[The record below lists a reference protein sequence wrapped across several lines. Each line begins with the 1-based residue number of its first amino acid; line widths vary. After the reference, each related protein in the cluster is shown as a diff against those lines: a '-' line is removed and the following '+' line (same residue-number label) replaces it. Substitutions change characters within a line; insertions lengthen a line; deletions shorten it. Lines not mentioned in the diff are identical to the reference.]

1 MPRAV
6 CLDCFAGISGDMFA
20 AAFIHAGVI
29 SADELGAQLA
39 HLGLGPVEVAAKRVH
54 RGPLAATHIAFSAPQ
69 APARLTPEQFQATV
83 QASQLSPAAKEWVL
97 KAWSSLMEAEAAVH
111 GTSSTDVHLHELGD
125 VDTLW
130 DLASAA
136 AIVERLGPA
145 DFYAPRVALGSGWV
159 RTHHGPLPV
168 PAPAVL
174 ELLKGFPT
182 VAGDVPMELTTP
194 TGAAILRMLSPSPAW
209 PEASWSAIGHGAGTR
224 ELPIPN
230 VLRVLVGEAVAAPQT
245 DQVVLLITDVD
256 DMDPQHFPYVQ
267 ERLMAAGALDAS
279 GETVLM
285 KKGRPG
291 LRFQV
296 ISPPHLEVAL
306 AEILFRETTTL
317 GIRIIPAQRRILER
331 RFEKVTTPYGEVSVK
346 LGILQGHVVNTAP
359 EYEDCRRLAQ
369 AQGVP
374 LKLVHQAAVAAAQ
387 AFLPHPRS

>member
-29 SADELGAQLA
+29 TADELGAYLTR
-39 HLGLGPVEVAAKRVH
+39 LDLGPVEVAAKRVH
-54 RGPLAATHIAFSAPQ
+54 RGPLSATHITFSAPQ
-69 APARLTPEQFQATV
+69 APQRLTPPQFQAAV
-83 QASQLSPAAKEWVL
+83 QASQLPPAAKEWVL
-97 KAWSSLMEAEAAVH
+97 KAWRSLMEAEAAVH
-111 GTSSTDVHLHELGD
+111 GASPDDVHLHELGD

-136 AIVERLGPA
+136 AIVERLGPT

-174 ELLKGFPT
+174 VLLKGFPT
-182 VAGDVPMELTTP
+182 VAGDVSMELTTP
-194 TGAAILRMLSPSPAW
+194 TGAAILRALSPSPQW
-209 PEASWSAIGHGAGTR
+209 PEARWSAIGHGAGTR

-230 VLRVLVGEAVAAPQT
+230 VLRVLVGEAAAIAQS

-267 ERLMAAGALDAS
+267 ERLLAAGALDAS

-291 LRFQV
+291 LRIQV
-296 ISPPHLEVAL
+296 LAPPHLEGAL

-317 GIRIIPAQRRILER
+317 GMRVIPAQRRILER
-331 RFEKVTTPYGEVSVK
+331 RFQSVTTPYGEVSVK
-346 LGILQGHVVNTAP
+346 LGILAGRVVNAAP
-359 EYEDCRRLAQ
+359 EHEECRRLAQ

-387 AFLPHPRS
+387 ALLSQP